1 MLQIPKE
8 QQNQNS
14 VGHVSLKARSIGLK
28 LRLMILFTTLTIIS
42 GCTEFAL
49 LMSGSSIAISQNAY
63 VKAYN
68 GMDVLTIMRTEKSIK
83 GHAYDSAKKAW
94 TEVKE
99 GKKYIYDKTW
109 GLTD

>member
-1 MLQIPKE
+1 MIK
-8 QQNQNS
+8 
-14 VGHVSLKARSIGLK
+14 LK
-28 LRLMILFTTLTIIS
+28 LTILFIILIIVS
-42 GCTEFAL
+42 GCTEFAI
-49 LMSGSSIAISQNAY
+49 LMSGSSLAISQSTYAK
-63 VKAYN
+63 VYN
-68 GMDVLTIMRTEKSIK
+68 GIDVLTIMSTEKSIK

>member
-1 MLQIPKE
+1 MINLRWCRLI
-8 QQNQNS
+8 
-14 VGHVSLKARSIGLK
+14 LIGTALV
-28 LRLMILFTTLTIIS
+28 LTTS
-42 GCTEFAL
+42 CSEFAL
-49 LMSGSSIAISQNAY
+49 LMSGSSIAISQNTYAK
-63 VKAYN
+63 VYN
-68 GMDVLTIMRTEKSIK
+68 GVDILTIMSTEKSLK